1 MAQGASSTTVIRDY
15 IPGMPRTNC
24 FVLYLLLCFA
34 APLHAQT
41 DRWQVALDGDKYV
54 WDIQLVRL
62 DGDSLVVK
70 QSDSLVGVPVE
81 HINEIRLI
89 KKVEVDLG
97 AGAAGAMNALTGGG
111 DEIYDLSALDLPE
124 RLRKVQKIL
133 EVHPVGP

>member
-1 MAQGASSTTVIRDY
+1 MIRASIGV
-15 IPGMPRTNC
+15 
-24 FVLYLLLCFA
+24 LLLSLA
-34 APLHAQT
+34 LAGRLAAQT
-41 DRWQVALDGDKYV
+41 DRWQVTLDGDKYV

-70 QSDSLVGVPVE
+70 QSDSLVRVPVE

-89 KKVEVDLG
+89 RKVEVDLG
-97 AGAAGAMNALTGGG
+97 AGAAGTMNALTGGG

-124 RLRKVQKIL
+124 RLRKVEKIL